1 MIEERY
7 LITSLENASIYT
19 MTTSIITANALVM
32 GNGDAII
39 KVLTPFNTVDFG
51 KLNRDLFQ
59 KGCYT
64 LDQPN
69 GNALQLLPDEHVTE
83 SWKQMR
89 DILNIRQQLFG
100 RWEAFQAQ
108 ALARQTRYR
117 WAEFD
122 HVALEQIQQS
132 DPTTGNYTW
141 MLEEYARILEVPV
154 EQAYKELKLRLES
167 DLMTKFRIQALAE
180 KWKGYINS
188 VTRKEEVESI
198 RRAMAREFWQNS
210 SI

>member
-39 KVLTPFNTVDFG
+39 KVLTPFNTVDFA

-64 LDQPN
+64 LDQTN

-180 KWKGYINS
+180 KWKGYING